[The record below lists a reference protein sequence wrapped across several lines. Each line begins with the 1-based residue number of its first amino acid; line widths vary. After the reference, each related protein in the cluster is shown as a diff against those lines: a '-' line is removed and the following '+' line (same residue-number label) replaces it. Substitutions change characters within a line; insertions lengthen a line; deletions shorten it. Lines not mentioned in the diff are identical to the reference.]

1 MFFEQMHPTW
11 QSWLAAEKLLLES
24 IESKVLGTETLPPEH
39 LVMRAF
45 STDPTQIKA
54 VLLGQDPYPTPGDAV
69 GLAFAMNSHR
79 KTPRSLKNVAQ
90 ELKSDLGPKFVED
103 EGSLDLARWSEQ
115 GVLLLNRALTT
126 KSGVTGAHLGKDF
139 GWQKFTL
146 KAVEGILAHQPIVLI
161 LWGNFAKAI
170 VPELQESKYLDQTR
184 IVESAHPSPLSASKG
199 FFGSRPFSRTNSA
212 LQDLG
217 LEPIDWSC

>member
-11 QSWLAAEKLLLES
+11 QSWLVAEKSLLES
-24 IESKVLGTETLPPEH
+24 IESKVLRSEILPPEH

-69 GLAFAMNSHR
+69 GLAFAM
-79 KTPRSLKNVAQ
+79 KPQGKMPRSLKNIAQ
-90 ELKSDLGPKFVED
+90 ELKSDLGPNFVET
-103 EGSLDLARWSEQ
+103 ETSLDLARWSNQ

-126 KSGVTGAHLGKDF
+126 QPEVTGAHLGKDF
-139 GWQKFTL
+139 GWQQFTF
-146 KAVEGILAHQPIVLI
+146 KAVEGILEHQPIVLM

-170 VPELQESKYLDQTR
+170 VSELQKSKFHNQIR

-212 LQDLG
+212 LKDLG
-217 LEPIDWSC
+217 YEPIDWSC